1 MAVEDLDRRF
11 VQVNPALC
19 TLVERQ
25 SEWMRSH
32 RVPDVLDAEE
42 DRRDLQCRAQLLSGE
57 VDSILRESR
66 LVRADG
72 SRIWVEHS
80 IGILRDET
88 GNPLSYVSTFENV
101 TEAKRANE
109 KLRYQATHD
118 SLTHLINRRELFNQA
133 EKLLSYTQRSGNRVG
148 ALYLDVDNL
157 KVINDTYGHTVGDR
171 VLIEVAER
179 LSSVGRS
186 DDIVSRVGGD
196 EFAILLPALHSVE
209 DAERVAK
216 KILAAFSDPVVF
228 EDREIIVTVSI
239 GVALAEPDFSID
251 DTLKH
256 ADLALNRAKRDGRSN
271 SKVYVSGLD

>member
-1 MAVEDLDRRF
+1 
-11 VQVNPALC
+11 
-19 TLVERQ
+19 
-25 SEWMRSH
+25 
-32 RVPDVLDAEE
+32 
-42 DRRDLQCRAQLLSGE
+42 
-57 VDSILRESR
+57 
-66 LVRADG
+66 
-72 SRIWVEHS
+72 
-80 IGILRDET
+80 
-88 GNPLSYVSTFENV
+88 VSTFENV